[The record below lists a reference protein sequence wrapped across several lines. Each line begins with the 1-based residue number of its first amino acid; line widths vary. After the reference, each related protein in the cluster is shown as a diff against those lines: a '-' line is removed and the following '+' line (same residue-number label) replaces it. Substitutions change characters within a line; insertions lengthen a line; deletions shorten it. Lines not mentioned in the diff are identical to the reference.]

1 MQSMTTVARD
11 LVYAVRTLLR
21 SPAFGAIA
29 VLTLALGIGANTV
42 LFSVVNGVL
51 LNPLAYPRS
60 GELMAISE
68 TRPGDQH
75 SPIEYPN
82 FLDWQRETRTF
93 ASLATYRNQDYNVSG
108 RAEAQRLSGYM
119 ISADFFSTLDVLPV
133 LGRTFLPDDDIP
145 GAAPVVVLGG
155 GFWQREFGAAAD
167 AIGKSLTLNGNSYR
181 IVGVIPAS
189 FTSTATIAMCTR
201 RSGSGPIGRFATGA
215 FR

>member
-1 MQSMTTVARD
+1 MTILARD
-11 LVYAVRTLLR
+11 LVYATRMLLR
-21 SPAFGAIA
+21 SPAFATTA
-29 VLTLALGIGANTV
+29 VLALTLGIGGSTV

-51 LNPLAYPRS
+51 LNPLAYPSS

-68 TRPGDQH
+68 TRPGDPH

-119 ISADFFSTLDVLPV
+119 VSADFFSALAVPPV
-133 LGRTFLPDDDIP
+133 LGRTFLPDDDVP
-145 GAAPVVVLGG
+145 GAAPVVILGG
-155 GFWQREFGAAAD
+155 GYWQREFGGSAS
-167 AIGKSLTLNGNSYR
+167 AIGKSLTLNGTSYL
-181 IVGVIPAS
+181 IIGVIPAA
-189 FTSTATIAMCTR
+189 FTFYGHDRDVILQSGNGLIR
-201 RSGSGPIGRFATGA
+201 RFGTGG

>member
-1 MQSMTTVARD
+1 MALSTKRFRMEQGMNSLLLD
-11 LVYAVRTLLR
+11 LRYAFRMLAR
-21 SPAFGAIA
+21 SPGFTAIA

-60 GELMAISE
+60 EELMAVSE

-93 ASLATYRNQDYNVSG
+93 SSLATYRNQDYNVSG

-119 ISADFFSTLDVLPV
+119 ISAGFFSTLDVHPI
-133 LGRTFLPDDDIP
+133 LGRTFRPEDDVP
-145 GAAPVVVLGG
+145 GAAPV
-155 GFWQREFGAAAD
+155 
-167 AIGKSLTLNGNSYR
+167 
-181 IVGVIPAS
+181 
-189 FTSTATIAMCTR
+189 
-201 RSGSGPIGRFATGA
+201 
-215 FR
+215 